1 MDSVIDI
8 DWLVLAIFFS
18 LLAVPLLCDRYYQ
31 LDLGKDIF
39 IGVAR
44 MTLQL
49 ILVGIYLEYLFTIN
63 SLIVNLLWLIL
74 MLLIGSSAII
84 SKAKLPAS
92 KLMLPITTGL
102 VVGLLPI
109 LSIITLLVI
118 KPIPLFN
125 AQYLIPLA
133 GMLLGNSMSGNIV
146 SMQTFFSG
154 LETRRSEYE
163 AALSLGASPYYATQP
178 FVRDAIRRSLAPTI
192 ATMATTGLVTLP
204 GMMTGQILGGA
215 SPIIAIKYQLMIMVA
230 IFVMMTISIVSALKL
245 TVRNCISKE
254 GRILVHIPS
263 TK

>member
-39 IGVAR
+39 ISVAR

-92 KLMLPITTGL
+92 RLMLPI
-102 VVGLLPI
+102 
-109 LSIITLLVI
+109 
-118 KPIPLFN
+118 
-125 AQYLIPLA
+125 
-133 GMLLGNSMSGNIV
+133 
-146 SMQTFFSG
+146 
-154 LETRRSEYE
+154 
-163 AALSLGASPYYATQP
+163 
-178 FVRDAIRRSLAPTI
+178 
-192 ATMATTGLVTLP
+192 TTGLVTLP